1 MKRFVA
7 ALFLGAFA
15 VSMIGCGETP
25 AAKKTEPKK
34 DEPKKE
40 ATK

>member
-15 VSMIGCGETP
+15 VSLIGCGETP

-34 DEPKKE
+34 EGEVKKE
-40 ATK
+40 SK